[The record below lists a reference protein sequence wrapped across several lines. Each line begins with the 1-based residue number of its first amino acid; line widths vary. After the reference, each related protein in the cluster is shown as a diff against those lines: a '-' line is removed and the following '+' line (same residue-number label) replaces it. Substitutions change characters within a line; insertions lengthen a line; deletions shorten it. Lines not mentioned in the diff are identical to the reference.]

1 MKALR
6 FLPALP
12 ALLRF
17 GASVLDA
24 ARDGKIDRHE
34 LQALATE
41 AAEALGVTV
50 RNPNRYPKP

>member
-6 FLPALP
+6 FLP

-24 ARDGKIDRHE
+24 AKDGRIDRHE
-34 LQALATE
+34 LQKLATE
-41 AAEALGVTV
+41 AADALGVTV
-50 RNPNRYPKP
+50 RNPNRYPQP